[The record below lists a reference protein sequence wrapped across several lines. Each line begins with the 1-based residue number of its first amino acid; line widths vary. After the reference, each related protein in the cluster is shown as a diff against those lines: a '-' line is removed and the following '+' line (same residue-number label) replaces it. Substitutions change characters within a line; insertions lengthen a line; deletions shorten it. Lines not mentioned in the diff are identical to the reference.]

1 MGNLVFQA
9 ALGGQVAVSG
19 PNTASSYTIAVP
31 TVNGTFITS
40 GDTATVTS
48 TMISGP
54 LSVAV
59 GGTGVTTSTGSGSNV
74 LSTSP
79 TLVTPL
85 LGTPTSGVLTN
96 CTGYTTSN
104 YQVLLV

>member
-19 PNTASSYTIAVP
+19 PNTASSYTINVP
-31 TVNGTFITS
+31 TVSGTFVTT

-59 GGTGVTTSTGSGSNV
+59 GGTGVKSYIGNPCPWHTI
-74 LSTSP
+74 
-79 TLVTPL
+79 
-85 LGTPTSGVLTN
+85 
-96 CTGYTTSN
+96 
-104 YQVLLV
+104 